1 MSEQK
6 ETVVYSQE
14 DINAN
19 KGMSIIAYF
28 IFFIPLLV
36 ESSKNSPYAKFHVNQ
51 GLLVFLTWVASWII
65 AIIPIIGW
73 ILSPLLGIASFV
85 FLIIGVIN
93 VLNGTAKEL
102 PLIGGIQILK

>member
-6 ETVVYSQE
+6 ETIVYSQE

-19 KGMSIIAYF
+19 KGMSILAYF

-51 GLLVFLTWVASWII
+51 GLLVFLVWVASWII
-65 AIIPIIGW
+65 GIIPIIGW
-73 ILSPLLGIASFV
+73 ILSPVLGIASFV
-85 FLIIGVIN
+85 FLIMGVIN
-93 VLNGTAKEL
+93 VLNGAAKEL

>member
-6 ETVVYSQE
+6 ETVIYSQE
-14 DINAN
+14 DITAN
-19 KGMSIIAYF
+19 KGMSVLAYF

-51 GLLVFLTWVASWII
+51 GLLVFLIWVASWII
-65 AIIPIIGW
+65 VVIPILGW
-73 ILSPLLGIASFV
+73 LLSPLLGIAAV
-85 FLIIGVIN
+85 VYLIIGVIN

-102 PLIGGIQILK
+102 PLIGGIRILK